1 MHFLPL
7 LSYHL
12 LALTSVLVLL
22 VIRYAIGKSRI
33 APAGQRVLRGLI
45 VVLCLCIIAFLL
57 FLDAIAL
64 GVLAPVPN

>member
-1 MHFLPL
+1 MYLSPL

-12 LALTSVLVLL
+12 LAWIGVLALL

-33 APAGQRVLRGLI
+33 APAGRRALRGLT

-64 GVLAPVPN
+64 GILAPVPN